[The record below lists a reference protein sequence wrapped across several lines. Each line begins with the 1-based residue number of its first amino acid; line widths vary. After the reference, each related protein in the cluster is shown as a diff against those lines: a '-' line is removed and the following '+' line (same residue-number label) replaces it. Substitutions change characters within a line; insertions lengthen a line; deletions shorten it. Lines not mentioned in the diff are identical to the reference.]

1 MEHLRLLL
9 LDDHPL
15 FREGLARLLAS
26 EPDFEIVAQCSA
38 SAEALEV
45 LGRRVVDIVLL
56 DFDLGDEQGGRF
68 ISRAREAGYRGRIF
82 MVTAGMSA
90 TESSLALK
98 LGVSGIA
105 LKHNSPDALVR
116 AIRLV
121 ASGETW
127 LDQKVIQQMADRT
140 LMETGMPFR
149 PRLRSGRIR
158 CSRACS
164 KGLQIRRSRQE

>member
-1 MEHLRLLL
+1 M
-9 LDDHPL
+9 
-15 FREGLARLLAS
+15 
-26 EPDFEIVAQCSA
+26 
-38 SAEALEV
+38 
-45 LGRRVVDIVLL
+45 LL

-68 ISRAREAGYRGRIF
+68 ISRAREAGYKGRIF

-105 LKHNSPDALVR
+105 LKHILPDALVR

-140 LMETGMPFR
+140 LDGDRQALPPTLTLRENQVLKGVFEGLANKEIAARIGVSEASVKATLQQLFNKTGVRTRSQLVRITLEGSFR
-149 PRLRSGRIR
+149 ATDWR
-158 CSRACS
+158 
-164 KGLQIRRSRQE
+164 